1 MSSAQL
7 LKSKKRALFKSRLQK
22 IRKSPSHLNSVNLA
36 LVNQLSNLITSRK
49 KQTIASYRPL
59 KGEISPSAFEQSL
72 KTARFVFPQF
82 RDNKMVFVPSNGE
95 WELGP
100 WPQFFQP
107 KGQGSRPVYDID
119 VFLIPGLAFDR
130 EGRRLG
136 RGGGWY
142 DRVLHP
148 TDSRKPPA
156 KRVKGCRTVLSDETL
171 NQASPA
177 KRGRKPPAKRVKG
190 CRTVL
195 SDETLNQASPAK
207 RGRKPPD
214 RVPHLKIGLAHGC
227 QISNTPLPEENHDIR
242 MDIVLTK
249 EYLFIPIH
257 KPNRFFAGFSL
268 RDFSC

>member
-1 MSSAQL
+1 MSSTQL

-36 LVNQLSNLITSRK
+36 LVNQLSTLITSRK

-142 DRVLHP
+142 DRVLNP
-148 TDSRKPPA
+148 TGFEQGSACEIFPPA
-156 KRVKGCRTVLSDETL
+156 KQVKGCRTVLSDVTL

-177 KRGRKPPAKRVKG
+177 KRCRKPTGRKP
-190 CRTVL
+190 TD
-195 SDETLNQASPAK
+195 S
-207 RGRKPPD
+207 RKPTN

-257 KPNRFFAGFSL
+257 KPNWF
-268 RDFSC
+268 